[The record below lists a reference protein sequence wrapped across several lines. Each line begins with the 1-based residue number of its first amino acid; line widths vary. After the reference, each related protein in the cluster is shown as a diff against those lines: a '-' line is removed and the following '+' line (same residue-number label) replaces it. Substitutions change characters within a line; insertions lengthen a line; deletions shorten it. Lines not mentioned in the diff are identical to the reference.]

1 MKLDN
6 KYLYF
11 YSLKIENFNDNIKVR
26 VFNCI
31 VLYLPEFEA
40 YVSLETKSK
49 VVFNFK
55 ARIYC
60 ENWHN
65 AMEVQDYYEK
75 HKPPTLTNEMIIN
88 KFGTKILTSQQIIN
102 KSFTKRDTK

>member
-11 YSLKIENFNDNIKVR
+11 YSIKIENFNDILKVR

-31 VLYLPEFEA
+31 VLYLPEFDI
-40 YVSLETKSK
+40 YMSFETKSK

-65 AMEVQDYYEK
+65 AIEVQDYYDK
-75 HKPPTLTNEMIIN
+75 NKPKILTNDIIAN
-88 KFGTKILTSQQIIN
+88 KFGNKVISPVLIIN
-102 KSFTKRDTK
+102 KSFTKKNTQ